1 MKTVILHPN
10 DNKELSFLVALLEKL
25 NISFQIKEE
34 QAAGNE
40 EANLIKE
47 LYGSWKSEETGEEL
61 IREIYA
67 ARKESKREINL

>member
-25 NISFQIKEE
+25 NISFQIREE
-34 QAAGNE
+34 QTPGKDDAD
-40 EANLIKE
+40 LIKE
-47 LYGSWKSEETGEEL
+47 LYGSWKSEGTGEYL

-67 ARKESKREINL
+67 ARMDSTREVNL

>member
-34 QAAGNE
+34 QAARNE